1 MTLIHTIHTRRGFTL
16 IELMVVV
23 VIIGILAAF
32 AYPNYTRYVR
42 DTRRTDAHR
51 ALSQIA
57 ALQEK
62 YYSQCS
68 TYTDKLG
75 GSIGATC
82 GTSGSGLGYSSA
94 ATPLSSEGHYE
105 ITVTDDNPDD
115 ATDDALTLAGAY
127 FISAKAVATGAQ
139 KTDGKVGLSH
149 TGAQFWDRDNDGT
162 FGAGDNKWR
171 R

>member
-1 MTLIHTIHTRRGFTL
+1 MTNIHAVQARRGFTL

-32 AYPNYTRYVR
+32 AYSSYTRYVR
-42 DTRRTDAHR
+42 DTRRTEAHR

-57 ALQEK
+57 ALEEK
-62 YYSQCS
+62 YFSQCS

-82 GTSGSGLGYSSA
+82 GIAASGLGYPSA
-94 ATPLSSEGHYE
+94 AIPLSPEGNYE
-105 ITVTDDNPDD
+105 ITITDDNPDD
-115 ATDDALTLAGAY
+115 ATDDALTLASAY
-127 FISAKAVATGAQ
+127 FITAKPVATGPQ
-139 KTDGKVGLSH
+139 KTDGKVALSH

-162 FGAGDNKWR
+162 FGASDNKWR

>member
-1 MTLIHTIHTRRGFTL
+1 MSLVHTPRRRRGFTL

-32 AYPNYTRYVR
+32 AYPNYTRYMR

-68 TYTDKLG
+68 TYTDNLG
-75 GSIGATC
+75 GSIGAAC
-82 GTSGSGLGYSSA
+82 GSSASGLGYSSA
-94 ATPLSSEGHYE
+94 ATPLSSERNYE

-115 ATDDALTLAGAY
+115 ATDDTLTLAGAY
-127 FISAKAVATGAQ
+127 FITAKAAATGAQ

-149 TGAQFWDRDNDGT
+149 TGAQFWDRDNDGK
-162 FGAGDNKWR
+162 FDAGDNKWR